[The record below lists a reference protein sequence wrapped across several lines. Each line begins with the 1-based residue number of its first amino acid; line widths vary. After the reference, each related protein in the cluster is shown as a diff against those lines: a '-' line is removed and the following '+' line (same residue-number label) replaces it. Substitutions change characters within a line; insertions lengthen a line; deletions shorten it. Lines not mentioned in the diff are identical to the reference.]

1 MFWNGILK
9 THWSFDDC
17 NFNILT
23 GLRNYFGLPGA
34 KPNFIRPFKRALSSM
49 TPTIITDNGQ
59 VEIVIGAAGGTKI
72 PTAVTMAIM
81 RYLWFGS
88 TIKEAIDEPRFH
100 HQLVPNEVQYE
111 YGNIEVS

>member
-1 MFWNGILK
+1 
-9 THWSFDDC
+9 
-17 NFNILT
+17 
-23 GLRNYFGLPGA
+23 
-34 KPNFIRPFKRALSSM
+34 M
-49 TPTIITDNGQ
+49 TPAIITNNGK

-111 YGNIEVS
+111 YGNIEVLAREYENRTELITHLFSYFTVPSKRLRIERSQN